1 MEGGWLG
8 PSHGVTNQCDPVD
21 GLLPVARGCSVR
33 LRQQAETFV
42 VANRGLGLG
51 IDSRVQDGVV
61 HIKCLQVA
69 LVTIVVVAAGS
80 RASAQHPA
88 MPPGM
93 THEEHLAQ
101 MQKDAEMKQRGAQ
114 AMGFDQDT
122 TTHHFR
128 LTKSGGAIEVSTTA
142 AGDTAGRD
150 QIRTHFK
157 EIAGEFAKGNFEKPF
172 MAHAE
177 VPPGA
182 ETMKRLA
189 ARIRYAFTQTAR
201 GGVVRIA
208 TNDAEARRAVHEF
221 LRYQITEHATGDP
234 LAVQK

>member
-1 MEGGWLG
+1 M
-8 PSHGVTNQCDPVD
+8 
-21 GLLPVARGCSVR
+21 
-33 LRQQAETFV
+33 
-42 VANRGLGLG
+42 
-51 IDSRVQDGVV
+51 
-61 HIKCLQVA
+61 HIKYLHFA

-80 RASAQHPA
+80 RAWAQHPA

-93 THEEHLAQ
+93 THEQHLAQ
-101 MQKDAEMKQRGAQ
+101 TQKDAEMKQRGAQ

-128 LTKSGGAIEVSTTA
+128 LTETGGVIEVSTIA

-150 QIRTHFK
+150 QIRTHLE
-157 EIAGEFAKGNFEKPF
+157 EIAGEFSTGNFEKPF
-172 MAHAE
+172 MTHAE
-177 VPPGA
+177 IPPGA

-189 ARIRYAFTQTAR
+189 GRIQYSFKPTAR

-208 TNDAEARRAVHEF
+208 TDDLAARRAVHEF

>member
-1 MEGGWLG
+1 M
-8 PSHGVTNQCDPVD
+8 D
-21 GLLPVARGCSVR
+21 
-33 LRQQAETFV
+33 
-42 VANRGLGLG
+42 
-51 IDSRVQDGVV
+51 IDA
-61 HIKCLQVA
+61 HEFLQVA
-69 LVTIVVVAAGS
+69 LVTLVVAAAGS

-101 MQKDAEMKQRGAQ
+101 MKKDAEMKQRGAQ

-128 LTKSGGAIEVSTTA
+128 LTRTGGAIEVSTNEA
-142 AGDTAGRD
+142 SDTAGRD
-150 QIRTHFK
+150 QIRAHLE
-157 EIAGEFAKGNFEKPF
+157 EIAAEFAEGNFEKPF
-172 MAHAE
+172 MTHAE
-177 VPPGA
+177 VPPGT

-189 ARIRYAFTQTAR
+189 AKIHYSFKKTAR
-201 GGVVRIA
+201 GGVVRI
-208 TNDAEARRAVHEF
+208 EAADSAARDAVHEF

>member
-1 MEGGWLG
+1 M
-8 PSHGVTNQCDPVD
+8 NIK
-21 GLLPVARGCSVR
+21 SVR
-33 LRQQAETFV
+33 L
-42 VANRGLGLG
+42 
-51 IDSRVQDGVV
+51 
-61 HIKCLQVA
+61 A
-69 LVTIVVVAAGS
+69 LVTIAIVTAGS

-101 MQKDAEMKQRGAQ
+101 MKKDPEMKQRGAE

-128 LTKSGGAIEVSTTA
+128 LTETGGVIEVSTNA

-150 QIRTHFK
+150 QIRAHLT
-157 EIAGEFAKGNFEKPF
+157 EIAAEFATGNFKKPF
-172 MAHAE
+172 MTHAE
-177 VPPGA
+177 VPPGV

-189 ARIRYAFTQTAR
+189 GRIRYSFEATPR
-201 GGVVRIA
+201 GGLVRIA
-208 TNDAEARRAVHEF
+208 TDDAAARRAVHEF

-234 LAVQK
+234 LVVR